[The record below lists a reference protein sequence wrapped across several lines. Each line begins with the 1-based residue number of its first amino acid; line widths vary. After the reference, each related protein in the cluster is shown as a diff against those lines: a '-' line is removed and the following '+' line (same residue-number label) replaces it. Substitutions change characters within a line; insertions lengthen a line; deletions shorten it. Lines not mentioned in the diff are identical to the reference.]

1 MKQRYFVLFL
11 LLLPFSK
18 ATSQGQAEDVT
29 VNTQAWLDYNVIH
42 DVKENKTLSGYVGFR
57 SISPHIYNNFLV
69 QSSYN
74 IANQK
79 SLKFLKLK
87 KPFIHSFHLGTRL
100 NYISNKNNDDN
111 FEFRLTEGF
120 NFYLPS
126 IKQIPLKNYI
136 RFEQRFQKS
145 FDGSSWNVGFRFRY
159 KIATIIQW
167 DKLVFNFTKGL
178 YIPLHVE
185 FFVNL
190 KKADRF
196 NDVIRI
202 SPGLGYK
209 LNEQWKF
216 ELSVSYHNTLNTLE
230 TDNTSNDFV
239 LRLRVFNSSLKK
251 KAIKQNKD
259 EQIKELI
266 E

>member
-1 MKQRYFVLFL
+1 MNQRYLVFFL
-11 LLLPFSK
+11 LLLPFYK
-18 ATSQGQAEDVT
+18 AISQGQTEDIS
-29 VNTQAWLDYNVIH
+29 VNTQMWLDYNVIH
-42 DVKENKTLSGYVGFR
+42 DVKENKTLSCNVGFR

-69 QSSYN
+69 ESSYN
-74 IANQK
+74 ITNHK
-79 SLKFLKLK
+79 GLKFIKLK
-87 KPFIHSFHLGTRL
+87 KPFINSFHLGTRI
-100 NYISNKNNDDN
+100 NYISNKNNKDD
-111 FEFRLTEGF
+111 FEFRLMEGF
-120 NFYLPS
+120 KFYLPS

-178 YIPLHVE
+178 YIPLSVE
-185 FFVNL
+185 FFLNL

-209 LNEQWKF
+209 LNDQWKF

-251 KAIKQNKD
+251 KPAKQTKD